1 MNRDTGF
8 CRETLN
14 MKLQA
19 LSVFVCDLSLHGYV
33 YNWGYQLF
41 INYRENILIDCF
53 YIPESYL

>member
-33 YNWGYQLF
+33 YN
-41 INYRENILIDCF
+41 
-53 YIPESYL
+53 